1 MRPAD
6 TSENPVKP
14 YVSLINVGHTY
25 TSEEG
30 KAMTAL
36 RDVNFHINKHEF
48 VAVVGPSGCGKS
60 TLLRLLT
67 GLLIPT
73 DGTVEMFGKPITEPR
88 DETGIVFQ
96 KPTLLPWLN
105 VKDNV
110 LFPMRHKFGRVT
122 SADRL
127 RADELLA
134 MAGLKEFAE
143 RMPEELSGGMQQRV
157 GIVRALLLDPEIL
170 IMDEP
175 FSALDALT
183 REEMG
188 FDLLKIWHE
197 RPKAVLFITHS
208 ISEAVLLADRVLIMS
223 ERPGTISAE
232 ITIDLPRPRSTASIK
247 DERFSNYT
255 NMIRQYIYS
264 PRPSEESNAAVNACS
279 SDIEN
284 SNDSKPE
291 SAQQKAAEEKEV
303 ISQ

>member
-1 MRPAD
+1 M
-6 TSENPVKP
+6 NP
-14 YVSLINVGHTY
+14 YVTLKGVGHTY
-25 TSEEG
+25 ISDEG
-30 KAMTAL
+30 KAIKAL
-36 RDVNFHINKHEF
+36 HDVNFDISKHEF

-67 GLLIPT
+67 GLLIPSE
-73 DGTVEMFGKPITEPR
+73 GAVEMFGKEVEGPR

-96 KPTLLPWLN
+96 KPTLLPWLS
-105 VKDNV
+105 VKENV
-110 LFPMRHKFGRVT
+110 LFPIRHKHGAVKT
-122 SADRL
+122 ADKR

-134 MAGLKEFAE
+134 MAGLSEFAE
-143 RMPEELSGGMQQRV
+143 RMPDELSGGMQQRV

-223 ERPGTISAE
+223 ERPGTISGE
-232 ITIDLPRPRSTASIK
+232 IAIDLPRPRSTATIQDSRFGRYT
-247 DERFSNYT
+247 DE
-255 NMIRQYIYS
+255 IRRYIYQ
-264 PRPSEESNAAVNACS
+264 PREAAPAPSIAKAVNL
-279 SDIEN
+279 
-284 SNDSKPE
+284 
-291 SAQQKAAEEKEV
+291 
-303 ISQ
+303 